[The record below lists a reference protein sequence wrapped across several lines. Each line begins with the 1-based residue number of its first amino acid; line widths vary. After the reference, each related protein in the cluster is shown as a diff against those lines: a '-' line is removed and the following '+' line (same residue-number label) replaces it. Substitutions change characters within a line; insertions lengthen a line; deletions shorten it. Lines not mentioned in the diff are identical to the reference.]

1 MDFIKEIESAIDGDE
16 KAKENLEIF
25 EMKARKKILL
35 EKKHNV
41 DKDDS
46 DNDDTDDMV
55 LAEDGN
61 QIRKVADGDEG
72 DMVLAKD
79 VNQIRKVADG
89 VEGEGCQYFEHC
101 SKEKLKTMCKW
112 FKHILQNKD
121 MQLILQKKNPEEYVN
136 VKQMWKPIKLAMRV
150 LADPEQP
157 LHKKRKILLKPQ
169 VGEGILTPMR
179 KLVIPLI
186 KYMLRQRQF

>member
-1 MDFIKEIESAIDGDE
+1 MGIEPEEEEEEEEGDEEGEEEGETEKESKGDQLMDFIKEIESAIDGDE
-16 KAKENLEIF
+16 EAEENLEFF

-46 DNDDTDDMV
+46 DNDDEDTDD
-55 LAEDGN
+55 
-61 QIRKVADGDEG
+61 K
-72 DMVLAKD
+72 VLAKD
-79 VNQIRKVADG
+79 GNQIRKVADG

-101 SKEKLKTMCKW
+101 SKEKLKTMCRW

-121 MQLILQKKNPEEYVN
+121 MQFILQKKNPEEYVN
-136 VKQMWKPIKLAMRV
+136 VKQMWKPIKLYMRV

-157 LHKKRKILLKPQ
+157 LHKILQKPK
-169 VGEGILTPMR
+169 VGEGMASD
-179 KLVIPLI
+179 
-186 KYMLRQRQF
+186 